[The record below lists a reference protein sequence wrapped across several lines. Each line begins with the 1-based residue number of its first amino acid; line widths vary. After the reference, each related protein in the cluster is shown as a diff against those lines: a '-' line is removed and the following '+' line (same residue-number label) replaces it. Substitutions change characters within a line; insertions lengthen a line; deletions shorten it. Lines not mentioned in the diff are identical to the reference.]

1 MSEYF
6 LPVMQYYQRC
16 IARGPNGL
24 CLTQNNFEIKIEPRK
39 LPEGIEFEVV
49 KCAVSDPITENS
61 FDVLTD
67 SCPSSILQGYLI
79 SEKPEEDQFGMAYRS
94 FMFNTADASSELI
107 VSCDIIVCTTGTC
120 PNYAC

>member
-6 LPVMQYYQRC
+6 LPMMQYQRC
-16 IARGPNGL
+16 KLAFIL
-24 CLTQNNFEIKIEPRK
+24 CLTENNFEIKIEPRK

-67 SCPSSILQGYLI
+67 SCPNVILQGYLI
-79 SEKPEEDQFGMAYRS
+79 SENPVEDQFGMAYRS

-120 PNYAC
+120 PTYAC

>member
-1 MSEYF
+1 MFEFY
-6 LPVMQYYQRC
+6 LPMMQHFQRC
-16 IARGPNGL
+16 T
-24 CLTQNNFEIKIEPRK
+24 LTDSLTRNNFEIKIEPRK

-67 SCPSSILQGYLI
+67 SCPNTILQGYLI
-79 SEKPEEDQFGMAYRS
+79 SENPVEVQFGMAYRS

>member
-1 MSEYF
+1 
-6 LPVMQYYQRC
+6 MQHLQRC
-16 IARGPNGL
+16 TL
-24 CLTQNNFEIKIEPRK
+24 TDSLTQNNFEIKIEPRK

-67 SCPSSILQGYLI
+67 SCPNVILQGYLI
-79 SEKPEEDQFGMAYRS
+79 SENPVEDQFGMAYRS